1 VSKERI
7 ASLAAVALVALATS
21 IPRLAEAQSRGGN
34 PSVPVG
40 GGQPPPPSSEGDRA
54 QDPAASKSAG
64 GDDDSDAQKP
74 QITQQRGEPQ
84 VQAPADP
91 LAISP
96 EVKSRIGSDSE
107 LEPPVASG
115 ETRRKFFPYYE
126 ERKGDYR
133 FRILP
138 PLYLEHTRG
147 LADPAKTGKD
157 AASGSSTE
165 DRESLIGLL
174 YYQRRSPRV
183 DADVLFPLAWRVRE
197 NKNNVFVFGPLAHRE
212 APGEHDNWLA
222 PLFFEGSAPKS
233 GYFHA
238 PLLLTTSHYNEE
250 GAFTLVGPFFRD
262 RTKLDVDLGLVP
274 FFFHGNNGSID
285 GTRRTYT
292 LIPPLLFYHR
302 YREVEQSS
310 FTVAGPVI
318 LASDPKRSV
327 FDVAPFFFHIQGK
340 PESGG
345 IRENHT
351 TLLPLFH
358 YGRSETESLFV
369 VPGYMRRVTMTTDT
383 MLTPFFSV
391 ATTRNNATRFT
402 AAGPILPV
410 LYDYRDKDIGLH
422 AWAVAPFYYQSD
434 SPRGHD
440 FLTPLFGR
448 FETYGQ
454 SRTWWALPTI
464 TVTTDQH
471 GWEAD
476 LHPILY
482 FGRSERTSHSVV
494 APFFWDFASP
504 RGRTTIG
511 FPLYWR
517 FADTSD
523 DSVLQVAGNTLYMQ
537 KKAVGG
543 TDWQFHL
550 LPFFSYGEDPTGY
563 FWNILF
569 GLAGYQRSG
578 SFARVRAFWIPIQV
592 AGASAPAAN
601 QTARVNF

>member
-1 VSKERI
+1 ML
-7 ASLAAVALVALATS
+7 SLS
-21 IPRLAEAQSRGGN
+21 AQAQRGGN

-40 GGQPPPPSSEGDRA
+40 GSRPPPSSSDT
-54 QDPAASKSAG
+54 SKDDDKQAPG
-64 GDDDSDAQKP
+64 AGDDDQP
-74 QITQQRGEPQ
+74 RQQVAPARNEPQ

-96 EVKSRIGSDSE
+96 ETRGRIGTDADP
-107 LEPPVASG
+107 EPPAATG
-115 ETRRKFFPYYE
+115 EMHRKYFPYYE

-133 FRILP
+133 FRLLP

-147 LADPAKTGKD
+147 LPDPSKPTTGESKV
-157 AASGSSTE
+157 

-174 YYQRRSPRV
+174 YYQRRSPRI

-197 NKNNVFVFGPLAHRE
+197 NQNRVYVFGPIAHRE

-222 PLFFEGSAPKS
+222 PLFFEGSRPKA

-238 PLLLTTSHYNEE
+238 PLLLTTSHYNED

-262 RTKLDVDLGLVP
+262 RTKLDVDMGLVP

-285 GTRRTYT
+285 GTRKTYT

-302 YREVEQSS
+302 YREVENSS
-310 FTVAGPVI
+310 FTVAGPLI
-318 LASDPKRSV
+318 MASDPKRSV
-327 FDVAPFFFHIQGK
+327 FDIAPLFFHIQGK
-340 PESGG
+340 PETGG
-345 IRENHT
+345 IREHHT

-369 VPGYMRRVTMTTDT
+369 IPGYLRRVTMTSDT
-383 MLTPFFSV
+383 MLTPLFSV

-402 AAGPILPV
+402 AAGPILP
-410 LYDYRDKDIGLH
+410 LFYDYRDKDIGLH
-422 AWAVAPFYYQSD
+422 AWAMAPFYYQSD

-440 FLTPLFGR
+440 FLTPLFGK

-454 SRTWWALPTI
+454 SRTWWAFPTI
-464 TVTTDQH
+464 TVSTDQH

-482 FGRSERTSHSVV
+482 FGRNDRNTHSVV

-504 RGRTTIG
+504 KGRTTVG

-537 KKAVGG
+537 KRVVGG

-550 LPFFSYGEDPTGY
+550 LPIFSYGEDPTGY
-563 FWNILF
+563 FWNVLF

-578 SFARVRAFWIPIQV
+578 SFARIRAFWIPIQV
-592 AGASAPAAN
+592 AGPDAN
-601 QTARVNF
+601 AVAGQPARVNF

>member
-1 VSKERI
+1 MI
-7 ASLAAVALVALATS
+7 AARACSSALGLVLALLSLPVA
-21 IPRLAEAQSRGGN
+21 AQSRGGN
-34 PSVPVG
+34 PSVPPSG
-40 GGQPPPPSSEGDRA
+40 KPSPSSAPDGDTPGS
-54 QDPAASKSAG
+54 DPA
-64 GDDDSDAQKP
+64 GDDKSGKANDDDAKAP
-74 QITQQRGEPQ
+74 KVRTPPRGEPQ
-84 VQAPADP
+84 VATPADP
-91 LAISP
+91 LEINP
-96 EVKSRIGSDSE
+96 EIKERIGSDSDRD
-107 LEPPVASG
+107 PPAATG
-115 ETRRKFFPYYE
+115 EVQRKFFPYYE
-126 ERKGDYR
+126 ERKGDL
-133 FRILP
+133 RIRLVP

-147 LADPAKTGKD
+147 LPDLSKPGQPG
-157 AASGSSTE
+157 ASGAE

-174 YYQRRSPRV
+174 YYQRRSPRI
-183 DADVLFPLAWRVRE
+183 DADVLFPLVWRVRE
-197 NKNNVFVFGPLAHRE
+197 RQNNVFVLGPLAHRE

-222 PLFFEGSAPKS
+222 PLFFQGSRPKA

-238 PLLLTTSHYNEE
+238 PLLLTTSHYNED

-262 RTKLDVDLGLVP
+262 RTKTDVDMGLVP
-274 FFFHGNNGSID
+274 FFFHGDNGSID
-285 GTRRTYT
+285 GMRKTYT
-292 LIPPLLFYHR
+292 LIPPLLFYNR
-302 YREVEQSS
+302 YREVEQSH
-310 FTVAGPVI
+310 FTVAGPLI
-318 LASDPKRSV
+318 LQSDPKRSV
-327 FDVAPFFFHIQGK
+327 FDIAPLFFHIQGR

-345 IRENHT
+345 IREHHT

-369 VPGYMRRVTMTTDT
+369 VPGYLRRVTLTADT
-383 MLTPFFSV
+383 MLTPFYSV
-391 ATTRNNATRFT
+391 ATTRNNATRFQ
-402 AAGPILPV
+402 AAGPVLP
-410 LYDYRDKDIGLH
+410 LFFDYRDRDIGLH
-422 AWAVAPFYYQSD
+422 AWAMAPFYYQSD

-440 FLTPLFGR
+440 FLTPLFGK

-454 SRTWWALPTI
+454 SRTWWAFPTL
-464 TVTTDQH
+464 TVSTDQH

-482 FGRSERTSHSVV
+482 FGRNDRSTHSVV

-504 RGRTTIG
+504 KGRTTVG

-523 DSVLQVAGNTLYMQ
+523 DSVVQVAANTLYMQ

-550 LPFFSYGEDPTGY
+550 LPLFSYGEDPTGY

-578 SFARVRAFWIPIQV
+578 SYARVRAFWIPIQV
-592 AGASAPAAN
+592 AGPSPSSPN